1 MGPIS
6 MKSHYRAV
14 VIGGGVVGCSVLYHL
29 AKAGWSD
36 VLLIERSE
44 LTSGS
49 SWHAAGGFHTLNG
62 DPNVARLQAYTV
74 SLYKELE
81 EISGQSCSLHLTG
94 GVMMADSPERMDFL
108 RLAHAKGRYLGMDTE
123 LITPSEARAMFP
135 LMDETKFVGAM
146 WDPVE
151 GHLDPSGT
159 THAYAKAARKLGAEI
174 VLRNRVTELTQAT
187 DGTWNVVTE
196 QGTVKAEH
204 VVNCGGLW
212 AREIGRMV
220 GLELPL
226 LAMEHMYLLTEPM
239 PAVEEFNAATGRE
252 MVGVLDFKGEIYTRQ
267 ERNGVLL
274 GTYEKAC
281 KPWSPV
287 ETPWDFGHELL
298 APDLDRISPSL
309 EIGFEHF
316 PGIANAGIK
325 QVINGP
331 FTFAPDGNPLVGPVQ
346 GLTNF
351 WCACAV
357 MAGFSQGGGVGL
369 ALSNWMVNGEPGFDV
384 WGMDVARFGE
394 WATLR
399 YTNAKVRENYS
410 RRFSI
415 RFPNE
420 ELPAARPA
428 QTTPLYDTMRAQG
441 AVMGD
446 SWGLETPLW
455 FAPEGVEAKDVVS
468 FHRSNDFEHVGNEV
482 RATRERVG
490 VTEIANF
497 AKYEIRGSG
506 SADFLNRLM
515 TNRMPKPGRLVLTPM
530 LNEAGKLIGDF
541 TVANMGPG
549 AGEDRFM
556 IWGSS
561 AAQKYHMRWFEQ
573 HLPKDGT
580 VRIHR
585 FDQTLVGLSIAGPKS
600 QEVLAGLCDE
610 DVSTS
615 AFRFMDVREMAVAG
629 APCIV
634 NRISYTG
641 DLGYEIWMQPAYER
655 LVYSAIKEAGEKH
668 GIVDFGMRALLSMRL
683 EKNFPTWF
691 RELRPIYGPFEGAME
706 RFVKLEKNEF
716 IGRDAAARENAA
728 GPKLRRVS
736 FIVDALDADVMGDEP
751 IWARIGDRDFGT
763 VEQPHG
769 YGAPR
774 FGADGAD
781 VGAPTSPLW
790 GGRTEGSGGGASAG
804 SADTSPPTPALRADP
819 PHEGEG
825 KDSFCIRGIRDGE
838 WAVVGWVTSG
848 GYAHWVQ
855 KSVAQGYVPAE
866 LAGDESAGLFEIEI
880 LGQRRPARIN
890 IEPPFDPTGDRM
902 RA

>member
-1 MGPIS
+1 
-6 MKSHYRAV
+6 MKSHAKAV

-29 AKAGWSD
+29 AKAGWTD
-36 VLLIERSE
+36 IMLIERSE

-62 DPNVARLQAYTV
+62 DPNVAKLQAYTV
-74 SLYKELE
+74 QLYREIEEL
-81 EISGQSCSLHLTG
+81 SGQSCSLHLTG
-94 GVMMADSPERMDFL
+94 GVMMADTPERMDFL

-123 LITPSEARAMFP
+123 LITPSEAKAMFP
-135 LMDETKFVGAM
+135 LMDETNFVGAM

-174 VLRNRVTELTQAT
+174 VLRNRVVELTQEV

-220 GLELPL
+220 GVELPL

-239 PAVEEFNAATGRE
+239 PEVEEFNKSTGRE
-252 MVGVLDFKGEIYTRQ
+252 MIGVMDFKGEIYTRQ
-267 ERNGVLL
+267 ERNGILL

-287 ETPWDFGHELL
+287 NTPWDFGHELL
-298 APDLDRISPSL
+298 QPDIDRIAPSL
-309 EIGFEHF
+309 EIGFKHF
-316 PGIANAGIK
+316 PGIEKAGIK
-325 QVINGP
+325 QIINGP
-331 FTFAPDGNPLVGPVQ
+331 FTFALDGNPLVGPVQ

-369 ALSNWMVNGEPGFDV
+369 ALSNWMVHGDPGFDV

-428 QTTPLYDTMRAQG
+428 QTTPLYDTMLANN

-455 FAPEGVEAKDVVS
+455 FAPKGTEPKDIVS
-468 FHRSNDFEHVGNEV
+468 FHRSNDFGPIGEEV
-482 RATRERVG
+482 RATREKVG

-497 AKYEIRGSG
+497 AKYEVSGPGSE
-506 SADFLNRLM
+506 DFLNRLM
-515 TNRMPKPGRLVLTPM
+515 TNRMPKTGRIVLTPM
-530 LNEAGKLIGDF
+530 LNEFGRLIGDF
-541 TVANMGPG
+541 TIAK
-549 AGEDRFM
+549 AGEERFM
-556 IWGSS
+556 IWSSS
-561 AAQKYHMRWFEQ
+561 AAQKYHMRWFEK
-573 HLPKDGT
+573 HLPKDGSGASQ

-600 QEVLAGLCDE
+600 RDLLQKLV
-610 DVSTS
+610 DVDISTK
-615 AFRFMDVREMAVAG
+615 AFRFMDFREMAVGG
-629 APCIV
+629 APCMV
-634 NRISYTG
+634 NRITYTG
-641 DLGYEIWMQPAYER
+641 DLGYEIWMAPAYQR
-655 LVYSAIKEAGEKH
+655 LVYEAIKDAGEEF
-668 GIVDFGMRALLSMRL
+668 GLVDFGMRALLSMRL

-691 RELRPIYGPFEGAME
+691 RELRPIYGPFEGAMD
-706 RFVKLEKNEF
+706 RFVKLEKNDF
-716 IGRDAAARENAA
+716 IGRESAAREQAE

-736 FIVDALDADVMGDEP
+736 FIVDAADADVMGDEP
-751 IWARIGDRDFGT
+751 IWAKVGGKDYGT
-763 VEQPHG
+763 VEKPHG

-774 FGADGAD
+774 FDADGKE
-781 VGAPTSPLW
+781 V
-790 GGRTEGSGGGASAG
+790 RGSRAAEGASAV
-804 SADTSPPTPALRADP
+804 
-819 PHEGEG
+819 
-825 KDSFCIRGIRDGE
+825 RGIVDGD
-838 WAVVGWVTSG
+838 WRVVGWVTSG
-848 GYAHWVQ
+848 GYAHYVQ
-855 KSVAQGYVPAE
+855 ESMAQGYVPAA

-880 LGQRRPARIN
+880 LGSRRPARIN
-890 IEPPFDPTGDRM
+890 VEPPFDPSGEKM

>member
-1 MGPIS
+1 
-6 MKSHYRAV
+6 MKSHVKAV

-36 VLLIERSE
+36 IMLIERSE

-74 SLYKELE
+74 QLYKELE

-94 GVMMADSPERMDFL
+94 GVMMADTPERMDFL

-123 LITPSEARAMFP
+123 LITPSEAKAMFP
-135 LMDETKFVGAM
+135 LMDEKNFVGAM

-159 THAYAKAARKLGAEI
+159 THAYAKSARKLGAEI
-174 VLRNRVTELTQAT
+174 VLRNRVVELTQEP

-196 QGTVKAEH
+196 QGTVKCEH

-212 AREIGRMV
+212 AREVGRMV

-239 PAVEEFNAATGRE
+239 PEVEEFNARTGRE

-287 ETPWDFGHELL
+287 NTPWDFGHELL
-298 APDLDRISPSL
+298 QPDIDRIAPSL
-309 EIGFEHF
+309 EVGFRHF
-316 PGIANAGIK
+316 PGIEKAGIK
-325 QVINGP
+325 QIINGP

-369 ALSNWMVNGEPGFDV
+369 ALSNWMVHGDPGFDV

-428 QTTPLYDTMRAQG
+428 QATPLYDIMVRDNN

-455 FAPEGVEAKDVVS
+455 FAPKGTEPKDIVS
-468 FHRSNDFEHVGNEV
+468 FHRSNDFAHVGAEV
-482 RATRERVG
+482 KATRERVG

-497 AKYEIRGSG
+497 AKYEVSG
-506 SADFLNRLM
+506 PGAEDFLNRLM
-515 TNRMPKPGRLVLTPM
+515 TNRMPKKGRIVLTPM
-530 LNEAGKLIGDF
+530 LNEFGKLIGDF
-541 TVANMGPG
+541 TIAK
-549 AGEDRFM
+549 AGDERFM

-561 AAQKYHMRWFEQ
+561 AAAKYHMRWFDK
-573 HLPKDGT
+573 HLPKDGS

-600 QEVLAGLCDE
+600 QALLQKLADE
-610 DVSTS
+610 DVSS
-615 AFRFMDVREMAVAG
+615 QAFRFMDFREMAVAG
-629 APCIV
+629 APCMV
-634 NRISYTG
+634 NRITYTG
-641 DLGYEIWMQPAYER
+641 DLGYEIWMQPAYQR
-655 LVYSAIKEAGEKH
+655 RVYEAIKKEGEEF

-691 RELRPIYGPFEGAME
+691 RELRPIYGPFEGSMD
-706 RFVKLEKNEF
+706 RFIKLEKNDF
-716 IGRDAAARENAA
+716 IGREAAAREKAD

-736 FIVDALDADVMGDEP
+736 LIVDALDADVMGDEP
-751 IWARIGDRDFGT
+751 IWAKVSTDYGT
-763 VEQPHG
+763 VEKPHG
-769 YGAPR
+769 FGAPR
-774 FGADGAD
+774 FDENGNEVRTSKANEGA
-781 VGAPTSPLW
+781 
-790 GGRTEGSGGGASAG
+790 ASV
-804 SADTSPPTPALRADP
+804 
-819 PHEGEG
+819 
-825 KDSFCIRGIRDGE
+825 RGIVDGE
-838 WAVVGWVTSG
+838 WRVVGWVTSG
-848 GYAHWVQ
+848 GYAHHVG
-855 KSVAQGYVPAE
+855 KSLAQGYVPAV
-866 LAGDESAGLFEIEI
+866 LAEDESEGLFEIEI
-880 LGQRRPARIN
+880 LGHRRPARITV
-890 IEPPFDPTGDRM
+890 EPLFDPAGERM

>member
-1 MGPIS
+1 
-6 MKSHYRAV
+6 MKSHVKAV

-29 AKAGWSD
+29 ARAGWTD
-36 VLLIERSE
+36 VMLIERSE

-62 DPNVARLQAYTV
+62 DPNVAKLQAYTV
-74 SLYKELE
+74 QLYKELE
-81 EISGQSCSLHLTG
+81 ELSGQSCGLHLTG
-94 GVMMADSPERMDFL
+94 GAMVADSPERMDFL

-123 LITPSEARAMFP
+123 LITPSEVKAMFP
-135 LMDETKFVGAM
+135 LMDEKNFVGAM

-159 THAYAKAARKLGAEI
+159 TVAYSKAAKKLGAEI
-174 VLRNRVTELTQAT
+174 VLRNPVKELTQDA

-220 GLELPL
+220 GLELPV
-226 LAMEHMYLLTEPM
+226 LAMEHHYLLTEDIPEVM
-239 PAVEEFNAATGRE
+239 EFNKTTGRE
-252 MVGVLDFKGEIYTRQ
+252 MIGVMDFKGEIYTRQ

-287 ETPWDFGHELL
+287 NTPWDFGHELL
-298 APDLDRISPSL
+298 APDLDRIAPSL
-309 EIGFEHF
+309 EVGFRHF
-316 PGIANAGIK
+316 PGIEKAGIK
-325 QVINGP
+325 QMINGP

-369 ALSNWMVNGEPGFDV
+369 ALSNWMVNGDPGFDV
-384 WGMDVARFGE
+384 WGMDVARWGE
-394 WATLR
+394 WASLR

-428 QTTPLYDTMRAQG
+428 QTTPLYDIMVRDNN

-455 FAPEGVEAKDVVS
+455 FAPKGSEAKDIVS
-468 FHRSNDFEHVGNEV
+468 FHRSNDFEPIGEEV

-497 AKYEIRGSG
+497 AKYEFTGPG
-506 SADFLNRLM
+506 AEAFLNRIL
-515 TNRMPKPGRLVLTPM
+515 TNRMPKKGRIVLSPM
-530 LNEAGKLIGDF
+530 LNEFGKLIGDF
-541 TVANMGPG
+541 TIAH
-549 AGEDRFM
+549 AGDDRFM
-556 IWGSS
+556 VWGSS
-561 AAQKYHMRWFEQ
+561 AAAKYHMRWFEK
-573 HLPKDGT
+573 HLPKDGPRGSE

-600 QEVLAGLCDE
+600 QELLQKLV
-610 DVSTS
+610 DVDVASK
-615 AFRFMDVREMAVAG
+615 AFRFMDFREMAVGG
-629 APCIV
+629 APCMV
-634 NRISYTG
+634 NRITYTG
-641 DLGYEIWMQPAYER
+641 DLGYEIWMAPAYER
-655 LVYSAIKEAGEKH
+655 LVYAAIKKAGEEF

-691 RELRPIYGPFEGAME
+691 RELRPIYGPFEGGME
-706 RFVKLEKNEF
+706 RFIKMDKNDF
-716 IGRDAAARENAA
+716 IGRDAAAKELAD
-728 GPKLRRVS
+728 GPNLKRVS
-736 FIVDALDADVMGDEP
+736 FVVDALDADVMGDEP
-751 IWARIGDRDFGT
+751 IWAKVSTDYGT
-763 VEQPHG
+763 VEKPHG

-774 FGADGAD
+774 FDAAGKEVRTSQAD
-781 VGAPTSPLW
+781 
-790 GGRTEGSGGGASAG
+790 EGAS
-804 SADTSPPTPALRADP
+804 S
-819 PHEGEG
+819 
-825 KDSFCIRGIRDGE
+825 IRGIVDGD
-838 WAVVGWVTSG
+838 WRVVGWVTSG
-848 GYAHWVQ
+848 GYAHYVG
-855 KSVAQGYVPAE
+855 KSMAQGYIPAA
-866 LAGDESAGLFEIEI
+866 LAENEEEGLFEIEI
-880 LGQRRPARIN
+880 LGRRCPARITVD
-890 IEPPFDPTGDRM
+890 PPFDPAGKKM
-902 RA
+902 RG

>member
-1 MGPIS
+1 
-6 MKSHYRAV
+6 MKSHVKAV

-29 AKAGWSD
+29 AKAGWTD
-36 VLLIERSE
+36 IMLIERSE

-62 DPNVARLQAYTV
+62 DPNVAKLQAYTV
-74 SLYKELE
+74 QLYKEIE

-94 GVMMADSPERMDFL
+94 GVMMADTPERMDFL

-123 LITPSEARAMFP
+123 LITPSEAKAMFP
-135 LMDETKFVGAM
+135 LMDETNFVGAM

-159 THAYAKAARKLGAEI
+159 TIAYSKAAKKLGAEI
-174 VLRNRVTELTQAT
+174 VLRNRVVELTQEV

-220 GLELPL
+220 GVELPV

-239 PAVEEFNAATGRE
+239 PEVEEFNKSTGRE
-252 MVGVLDFKGEIYTRQ
+252 MIGVLDFKGEIYTRQ
-267 ERNGVLL
+267 ERNGILL

-287 ETPWDFGHELL
+287 NTPWDFGHELL
-298 APDLDRISPSL
+298 PPDLDRIAPSL
-309 EIGFEHF
+309 EIGFKHF
-316 PGIANAGIK
+316 PGIEKAGIK
-325 QVINGP
+325 QIINGP
-331 FTFAPDGNPLVGPVQ
+331 FTFALDGNPLVGPVQ

-369 ALSNWMVNGEPGFDV
+369 ALSNWMVHGDPGFDV

-394 WATLR
+394 WAGLR

-428 QTTPLYDTMRAQG
+428 QTTPLYDTMLANN

-455 FAPEGVEAKDVVS
+455 FAPKGKEPKDIVS
-468 FHRSNDFEHVGNEV
+468 FHRSNDFGPIGEEV

-497 AKYEIRGSG
+497 AKYEVSG
-506 SADFLNRLM
+506 PGAEDFLNRLM
-515 TNRMPKPGRLVLTPM
+515 TNRMPKTGRIVLTPM
-530 LNEAGKLIGDF
+530 INEFGKLIGDF
-541 TVANMGPG
+541 TIAK

-561 AAQKYHMRWFEQ
+561 AAQKYHMRWFEK
-573 HLPKDGT
+573 HLPKDGPRGSE

-585 FDQTLVGLSIAGPKS
+585 FDQTLVGLSIAGPRSRDLLQKL
-600 QEVLAGLCDE
+600 V
-610 DVSTS
+610 DVDISTK
-615 AFRFMDVREMAVAG
+615 AFRFMDFREMAVGG
-629 APCIV
+629 APCLV
-634 NRISYTG
+634 NRITYTG
-641 DLGYEIWMQPAYER
+641 DLGYEIWMAPAYQR
-655 LVYSAIKEAGEKH
+655 LVYKAIKDAGDEF
-668 GIVDFGMRALLSMRL
+668 GLVDFGMRALLSMRL

-691 RELRPIYGPFEGAME
+691 RELRPIYGPFEGAMD
-706 RFVKLEKNEF
+706 RFIKLEKNDF
-716 IGRDAAARENAA
+716 IGREAAAKEQAE

-736 FIVDALDADVMGDEP
+736 FIVDAADADVMGDEP
-751 IWARIGDRDFGT
+751 IWAKVSKDYGT
-763 VEQPHG
+763 VEKPHG

-774 FGADGAD
+774 FD
-781 VGAPTSPLW
+781 T
-790 GGRTEGSGGGASAG
+790 GGKEIRGSKAAEGASAV
-804 SADTSPPTPALRADP
+804 
-819 PHEGEG
+819 
-825 KDSFCIRGIRDGE
+825 RGIVDGD
-838 WAVVGWVTSG
+838 WRVVGWVTSG
-848 GYAHWVQ
+848 GYAHYVQ
-855 KSVAQGYVPAE
+855 KSMAQGYVPAA
-866 LAGDESAGLFEIEI
+866 LAEDESAGLFEIEI
-880 LGQRRPARIN
+880 LGHRRSARIN
-890 IEPPFDPTGDRM
+890 VEAPFDPSGEKM
-902 RA
+902 RT

>member
-1 MGPIS
+1 
-6 MKSHYRAV
+6 MKSHAKVV

-29 AKAGWSD
+29 ARAGWTD
-36 VLLIERSE
+36 ALLIERSE

-62 DPNVARLQAYTV
+62 DPNVAKLQAYTV
-74 SLYKELE
+74 QLYNEIEELA
-81 EISGQSCSLHLTG
+81 GQSCGLHLTG
-94 GVMMADSPERMDFL
+94 GVMLADSPERMDFL

-123 LITPSEARAMFP
+123 LITPSEAKAMFP
-135 LMDETKFVGAM
+135 LMDERHFVGAM

-174 VLRNRVTELTQAT
+174 ELRNRVVELTQES

-196 QGTVKAEH
+196 KGTVKAEH

-212 AREIGRMV
+212 AREVGRMV

-239 PAVEEFNAATGRE
+239 PEVEEFNARTGRE
-252 MVGVLDFKGEIYTRQ
+252 MVGIIDFKGEIYTRQ

-287 ETPWDFGHELL
+287 ATPWDFGHELL
-298 APDLDRISPSL
+298 EPDLERIAPSL
-309 EIGFEHF
+309 ELGFRHF
-316 PGIANAGIK
+316 PALQNAGIK

-331 FTFAPDGNPLVGPVQ
+331 FTFAPDGNPLVGPVP

-351 WCACAV
+351 WVACAV

-369 ALSNWMVNGEPGFDV
+369 ALSNWMVHGDPGFDV

-428 QTTPLYDTMRAQG
+428 QTTPLYDIMVRDNN

-455 FAPEGVEAKDVVS
+455 FAPKGTEPKDIVS
-468 FHRSNDFEHVGNEV
+468 FRRSNDFEHVGNEV
-482 RATRERVG
+482 RAVRESVG

-497 AKYEIRGSG
+497 AKYEVTGPG
-506 SADFLNRLM
+506 AEAFLDQLM
-515 TNRMPKPGRLVLTPM
+515 TNRMPKVGRLVLTPM
-530 LNEAGKLIGDF
+530 LNEFGKLIGDF
-541 TVANMGPG
+541 TIACTD
-549 AGEDRFM
+549 EERFI

-561 AAQKYHMRWFEQ
+561 AAQKYHMRWFQ
-573 HLPKDGT
+573 KHLPKDGS

-585 FDQTLVGLSIAGPKS
+585 FDQTLVGLSIAGPNSRAVLQKLTDA
-600 QEVLAGLCDE
+600 EVSN
-610 DVSTS
+610 DV
-615 AFRFMDVREMAVAG
+615 FRFMDFREMEVAG
-629 APCIV
+629 APCMV
-634 NRISYTG
+634 NRITYTG

-655 LVYSAIKEAGEKH
+655 LVYQGIKEAGEEF

-691 RELRPIYGPFEGAME
+691 RELRPIYGPFEASMD
-706 RFVKLEKNEF
+706 RFIRLDKNDF
-716 IGRDAAARENAA
+716 IGRKAAAKEKAE

-751 IWARIGDRDFGT
+751 IWAKVGDRDFNT
-763 VEQPHG
+763 VETPHG
-769 YGAPR
+769 FGAPR
-774 FGADGAD
+774 FASDG
-781 VGAPTSPLW
+781 
-790 GGRTEGSGGGASAG
+790 TEIDRDGSLSSQDPEKTDASA
-804 SADTSPPTPALRADP
+804 
-819 PHEGEG
+819 
-825 KDSFCIRGIRDGE
+825 IRGVRDGE
-838 WAVVGWVTSG
+838 WRVVGWVTSG
-848 GYAHWVQ
+848 GYAHYVK
-855 KSVAQGYVPAE
+855 KSMAQGYVPAA
-866 LAGDESAGLFEIEI
+866 LAEDESEGLFEIEI
-880 LGQRRPARIN
+880 LGQRCPARITVQA
-890 IEPPFDPTGDRM
+890 PFDPEGKKM
-902 RA
+902 RG